1 MTYSLQCSRTVEA
14 VWDSLP
20 QTVSGRLAVALA
32 RACDDPIG
40 ETQPWGVDDGVT
52 RMLVLADVFAVLYLE
67 HSAKV
72 LHIYQID
79 YLG

>member
-1 MTYSLQCSRTVEA
+1 MTYSLQCSRIVEA

-20 QTVSGRLAVALA
+20 QAVSGRLAAALA
-32 RACDDPIG
+32 RACDDPMG
-40 ETQPWGVDDGVT
+40 ETEPWGIDDGVT
-52 RMLVLADVFAVLYLE
+52 RMLVLSDVFAVLYLE
-67 HSAKV
+67 HSAKA